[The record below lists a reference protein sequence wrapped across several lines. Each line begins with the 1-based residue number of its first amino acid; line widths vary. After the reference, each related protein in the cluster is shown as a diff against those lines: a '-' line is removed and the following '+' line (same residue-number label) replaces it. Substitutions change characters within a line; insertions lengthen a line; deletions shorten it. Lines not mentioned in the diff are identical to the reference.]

1 MTENQ
6 RANLLMRAMDK
17 LRENHPD
24 KPSAWIRS
32 RAEDYVEKK
41 LGPDPRRVAA
51 VHDESIGSHLQD
63 SSEKAHSRLG
73 IASFVIAT
81 SCIAIHAFLIVL
93 IAVNQGRVGSP
104 VTLGIILLLI
114 ELAYLTSIGL
124 GIGGI
129 CQRNRRKVFGI
140 IGLSLSSLS
149 QVVMLL
155 VWVVSVSG

>member
-24 KPSAWIRS
+24 KTSAWIRS
-32 RAEDYVEKK
+32 RAEDYVEEK
-41 LGPDPRRVAA
+41 LGPDPRRVT
-51 VHDESIGSHLQD
+51 VDHNESIGSHLQD
-63 SSEKAHSRLG
+63 PSRKDHSRLG

-93 IAVNQGRVGSP
+93 IALNQGRVGSP
-104 VTLGIILLLI
+104 VSLVIVFSLI

-124 GIGGI
+124 GIAGI

-155 VWVVSVSG
+155 IGLVVSV